1 MRSDVVRD
9 LSASAL
15 DFSRVVWPAL
25 APKLG
30 GGEIVPIEAVSHDG
44 FNKELDTLAGI
55 DAWLVRRSKAAI
67 CGVASR
73 VQWGRAWN
81 TFTIRISRP
90 SGASTEYEKRLRA
103 IDSRDH
109 GLLYPH
115 YTIQGYVE
123 DPKGVGDL
131 LSACAVRT
139 LDLFTLARRLYE
151 RGEFTNV
158 KNNPRCGWGLRT
170 AYSKEVLLWVSWAM
184 VQKNMQCAIAAKVKS

>member
-1 MRSDVVRD
+1 MRADVVRD
-9 LSASAL
+9 LSASAF
-15 DFSRVVWPAL
+15 DFTRVVWPAL

-30 GGEIVPIEAVSHDG
+30 GGEIVPIEAVSHAG

-55 DAWLVRRSKAAI
+55 DAWLIRRGKASI

-103 IDSRDH
+103 IDNRDH
-109 GLLYPH
+109 GFLYPH
-115 YTIQGYVE
+115 YTIQGYIE
-123 DPKGVGDL
+123 DPKGEGEL

-139 LDLFTLARRLYE
+139 LDLFTMARRAYE
-151 RGEFTNV
+151 RGEFSQTRN
-158 KNNPRCGWGLRT
+158 KQREGWGLRT
-170 AYSKEVLLWVSWAM
+170 TYSGEVLMWVSWEM
-184 VQKNMQCAIAAKVKS
+184 VQSNAQCVIVAKEFA